1 MVDLTQDGKNLAI
14 FFENGEVPT
23 DHLLLTGVAG
33 QEALCRP
40 YSYRVEMLSPDTDYT
55 PDPKRMVGLRAAIG
69 MRLHKE
75 DNYFFR
81 DGLVRNFQV
90 GGLRG
95 AGGRKLRVFRAEI
108 VPPLTK
114 LQYAETF
121 RIFQDVT
128 VVDILKAVLA
138 PYDITD
144 IDWKV
149 QASDYPQLEYCVQ
162 SNETDLAF
170 FSRLIEENG
179 LFYFWRPNERWG
191 GLWRS
196 GVMVV
201 GDKTEHFEKLDP
213 FTLSAGVDD
222 GAGQIHNWEH
232 VFELRSTSYLLGD
245 FSFATP
251 DNPPQVQKRRRW
263 PMPEADLG
271 LQRMVFPQRA
281 QTTREMDNLAD
292 VLMTA
297 EDGRL
302 HAATGSSGVLAMAP
316 GYRFENSNSGVGA
329 PPVSELF
336 LLTSLQFTAVE
347 QSYDQAALT
356 DVLAGLVKGLWSSE
370 DDKLIDLGPLEK
382 AKDNIANILGKK
394 TGDLLLSIG
403 TSLLKGGPAGL
414 VGWLLTPFFKP
425 LVDWFK
431 DQGKEHS
438 KFSNTFIVAP
448 GKMMFRP
455 PRITPKPR
463 FHGPHTA
470 LVVGPNGITAEGG
483 ADVFTDQF
491 GRVKVWFP
499 WDGDEG
505 AHKPHTAWIRVAEGW
520 AGGKWGTQFAPR
532 VGNEVVVHFLDGDP
546 DRPIITGRLY
556 NPKSPQPFDAG
567 GQPPAQLPPGPM
579 QPSSAVAQTT
589 QRRSGIKTAS
599 TPRPK
604 DGPSRFHL
612 LRFDDNWEKEQ
623 LLIRSQGRTDVTS
636 FADYYETVH
645 GNRHLK
651 VGGVDPDTGKG
662 GGSLFVGT
670 GGEYDLCVH
679 EARYESVEGV
689 CQVSVKG
696 DVTFDFQAN
705 LTAIMG
711 DSARF
716 NAKEVVV
723 EASQKITLK
732 VGGSFVVV
740 DPAGVYIKGA
750 MVQINSG
757 GSPGSTS
764 SADVTDAICPSPGDP
779 GDPQNWLQLHPPQ
792 HGGGGR
798 RHHTAV
804 AHHGLNVTR
813 NADGSLAVAPGITVR
828 GTPEYQDAVVEDM
841 ARMNDTPAGH
851 QVITNIG
858 GSGHNVTVQARPAG
872 STIFDTQTRYSNPAN
887 ATGGGGGS
895 DSTVEYN
902 PGDFPAPGTATQ
914 APSDVALYH
923 EMRHADH
930 AAHGQVDNTPRTD
943 GYDNNEEFNTIQ
955 DENTYRDQRGPWPG
969 QPADS
974 HRHDHSFA
982 GV

>member
-1 MVDLTQDGKNLAI
+1 MAEFTQDGKNLEI
-14 FFENGEVPT
+14 LFEGDLVPQ
-23 DHLLLTGVAG
+23 DALLLTSVAG

-40 YSYRVEMLSPDTDYT
+40 YSYRVEMLGPDVDYM
-55 PDPKRMVGLRAAIG
+55 PDPKQMVGLRAAIG
-69 MRLHKE
+69 VRLHKD
-75 DNYFFR
+75 DNFFFR

-95 AGGRKLRVFRAEI
+95 QRGRHLRVFRAEI

-114 LQYAETF
+114 LQYAESF
-121 RIFQDVT
+121 RIFQDQT

-138 PYDITD
+138 EYEIAEVE
-144 IDWKV
+144 WKLS
-149 QASDYPQLEYCVQ
+149 AADYPPLEYCVQ
-162 SNETDLAF
+162 AGESDLAF

-179 LFYFWRPNERWG
+179 LFYYWRPNDKWG
-191 GLWRS
+191 GLWRAS
-196 GVMVV
+196 TMVV
-201 GDKTEHFEKLDP
+201 GDKAEHFEKLDP
-213 FTLSAGVDD
+213 FTLTAGVD
-222 GAGQIHNWEH
+222 GESGQIHSWEH

-251 DNPPQVQKRRRW
+251 DNPPQVQKKRRW
-263 PMPEADLG
+263 PMPQADLG
-271 LQRMVFPQRA
+271 LQRTVFPQRA
-281 QTTREMDNLAD
+281 QTTKELDTLAD

-302 HAATGSSGVLAMAP
+302 HATTGAGEVVAMAP
-316 GYRFENSNSGVGA
+316 GYRFENTNSGVGGA
-329 PPVSELF
+329 VNELF

-347 QSYDQAALT
+347 QSYDQATLT
-356 DVLAGLVKGLWSSE
+356 DVLAGLLKGLWSSA

-382 AKDNIANILGKK
+382 AKDNIAGILGKK

-403 TSLLKGGPAGL
+403 SSLLKGGPTGL

-438 KFSNTFIVAP
+438 KFANTFIAAP

-470 LVVGPNGITAEGG
+470 LVVGPKGIVAEGG

-532 VGNEVVVHFLDGDP
+532 VGNEVVVQFLDGDP

-556 NPKSPQPFDAG
+556 NPKSPQPFDAN

-579 QPSSAVAQTT
+579 QPASAQVQTS

-636 FADYYETVH
+636 FADYHETVH

-662 GGSLFVGT
+662 GGSLFIGT

-711 DSARF
+711 DSAKF
-716 NAKEVVV
+716 NAKEVVI

-792 HGGGGR
+792 QGGGGR

-804 AHHGLNVTR
+804 AHHGLSVTR
-813 NADGSLAVAPGITVR
+813 NPNGSLAVAPGITVV
-828 GTPEYQDAVVEDM
+828 GTPEYQDAVVEDL
-841 ARMNDTPAGH
+841 ARMNDTPTGH
-851 QVITNIG
+851 QVIDNIG
-858 GSGHNVTVQARPAG
+858 GSGRTVTIADRPAG
-872 STIFDTQTRYSNPAN
+872 TSVTDTGTVPAN
-887 ATGGGGGS
+887 MTDAQNGTGT
-895 DSTVEYN
+895 DSTVHYN
-902 PGDFPAPGTATQ
+902 PGDFPAPGTTTQ

-923 EMRHADH
+923 EMTHADH
-930 AAHGQVDNTPRTD
+930 AANGTIDMTPRTD

-969 QPADS
+969 QPADY